1 MIHIKTDSCV
11 DLSRELID
19 QFDLQILPLHVMVN
33 GKDHLDNEL
42 TLQTLF
48 SSVEQSGLLP
58 KTAAPTIKEFMDFFN
73 EEGPVIYI
81 GISSELSA
89 TMQNARLAAD
99 QLGKEDV
106 YLVDSLNLSTGI
118 GLLALK
124 AADLR
129 RKGYT
134 APEIIERINACRNRV
149 ETSFVIDTM
158 DYLYKGGR
166 CTGIQAFVGSV
177 LQIRPI
183 IAVREDGTL
192 GVRHKVRGSRKKALD
207 TMLYDLLQTIPQID
221 TTRVFVTHT
230 ACPEDA
236 DYLVQQI
243 KQPTTF
249 KDIHITLAG
258 ATIASHCGPNT
269 IGILYLQSEE
279 ED

>member
-11 DLSRELID
+11 DLSQELVEQYDI
-19 QFDLQILPLHVMVN
+19 QVLPLHVMVN
-33 GKDHLDNEL
+33 GYDHLDNDL
-42 TLQTLF
+42 TLEALF
-48 SSVEQSGLLP
+48 SSVDQSGLLP
-58 KTAAPTIKEFMDFFN
+58 KTAAPSIKEFMNFFN

-89 TMQNARLAAD
+89 TMQNAKLAAD
-99 QLGKEDV
+99 QLDKKDI
-106 YLVDSLNLSTGI
+106 YLIDSLNLSTGI

-129 RKGYT
+129 SEGCS
-134 APEIIERINACRNRV
+134 APEIVGLIKAIRRQV

-166 CTGIQAFVGSV
+166 CSGIQAFVGSV

-192 GVRHKVRGSRKKALD
+192 GVRHKVRGSRRKALD
-207 TMLYDLLQTIPQID
+207 TMLNDLMQTIPNID
-221 TTRVFVTHT
+221 PCRVFVTHT
-230 ACPEDA
+230 GCHEDA
-236 DYLVQQI
+236 DYLVNEI
-243 KQPTTF
+243 KNRTDF
-249 KDIHITLAG
+249 KEIHITLAG

-269 IGILYLQSEE
+269 IGILYLQSEPE
-279 ED
+279 